1 MPTFAEDQQASLKN
15 NNNFRLDPEIWGPH
29 YWFVLHTIAMTYPH
43 HPNDVT
49 KKKYYDFIHNLPL
62 FIPVESIGNN
72 FSKLLD
78 QYPVTAYLDDR
89 DSFIRWMHFIH
100 NKINDKLEKPRISI
114 NDFYVQYYEEYK
126 PKDTKI
132 KEYFRWREKIIYIIV
147 VIGAT
152 GLITYLYN
160 K

>member
-1 MPTFAEDQQASLKN
+1 LKSIN
-15 NNNFRLDPEIWGPH
+15 KAQFVLDPDIWGPH
-29 YWFVLHTIAMTYPH
+29 FWFVLHTMAMTYPH

-49 KKKYYDFIHNLPL
+49 KKKYYDFVQNLPL
-62 FIPVESIGNN
+62 FLPVESIGNN

-100 NKINDKLEKPRISI
+100 NKINQKLEKPQITL
-114 NDFYVQYYEEYK
+114 NEFYVKYYEEYK
-126 PKDTKI
+126 NNDTKLLGFFY
-132 KEYFRWREKIIYIIV
+132 KLREKFIYIAILLTIIY
-147 VIGAT
+147 
-152 GLITYLYN
+152 LIYYLYD

>member
-1 MPTFAEDQQASLKN
+1 MPSLKN
-15 NNNFRLDPEIWGPH
+15 QKVPSSFHLDPDIWGPH
-29 YWFVLHTIAMTYPH
+29 FWFVLHTMTMTYPH

-62 FIPVESIGNN
+62 FIPVESMGNH

-100 NKINDKLEKPRISI
+100 NKINEKLEKPKITL
-114 NDFYVQYYEEYK
+114 NEFYFRYYEEYK
-126 PKDTKI
+126 PKDI
-132 KEYFRWREKIIYIIV
+132 KMKEHYRWREKLIYTLV
-147 VIGAT
+147 VMGAT
-152 GLITYLYN
+152 GLIVYLYN